1 MSKLRILLADDHQLF
16 REGMRNLLGADY
28 EIVADVG
35 DGRQLVR
42 LACELKPDVIVAD
55 IGMPLLNGVDA
66 VRQLKQRG
74 MEAKVIFVT
83 MHTGVDFAVQ
93 AMRIG
98 AVGYILKVDA
108 YEELTRAIAEALKG
122 RLYITPSI
130 AREVMEALMQAPD
143 KGMDEEPWTTLSP
156 REREVLALIALGKT
170 NPEIA
175 ELLVVAPAPGQEI
188 REGIAADLPKIASA
202 LESHDEVAWPDEPAN
217 AWQWFRPS
225 GRRWDRR
232 VRQNWPRTQ
241 CGG

>member
-1 MSKLRILLADDHQLF
+1 MTKPRILLADDHQLF
-16 REGMRNLLGADY
+16 REGMRNLLQADY
-28 EIVADVG
+28 EVVGDVG

-98 AVGYILKVDA
+98 ASGYILKVDA
-108 YEELTRAIAEALKG
+108 SEELTRAIAEALKG

-130 AREVMEALMQAPD
+130 AREVMDALMQGPD
-143 KGMDEEPWTTLSP
+143 NGPDEEPWTTLSP
-156 REREVLALIALGKT
+156 REREVLQLLAEGHKMAEIGEILHISARTVERHKYSVMDKLKIRT
-170 NPEIA
+170 NA
-175 ELLVVAPAPGQEI
+175 ELVQYA
-188 REGIAADLPKIASA
+188 IARGLIVP
-202 LESHDEVAWPDEPAN
+202 P
-217 AWQWFRPS
+217 
-225 GRRWDRR
+225 
-232 VRQNWPRTQ
+232 
-241 CGG
+241 